1 MADIDVLIVGA
12 GPAGLAAAIHLKRRL
27 NAAGRKESVVVFDK
41 APKPGYHSLSGGVF
55 ETDCLDDLVPGWRD
69 EKDTFAN
76 QMVKVERDEMY
87 FLTSRMAMQI
97 PSAMVPRRM
106 HHKGDYTVS
115 ITKLVG
121 WLGRMA
127 ESLGAEVHM
136 GFSAAKLLIDQG
148 KIRGA
153 QLVDLGLD
161 KHGKPKV
168 NYVEGEKVESRVTV
182 VADGSRGV
190 LSRQWTE
197 QFSDGSNPQVYS
209 VGVKQLL
216 QLPKDNAFGQ
226 NRVVHTLGFPAPI
239 DVFGGGF
246 FYSMGSDLVAVG
258 LILGLDWHYR
268 DLSPQ
273 GELELLK
280 AHPFVS
286 KLLTGAKVV
295 STGVKTIPE
304 GGYYSL
310 PQLVADG
317 GLLVGDAAGF
327 VNMEKI
333 KGIHYAIR
341 SGMAAADA
349 IFDAIEKND
358 FSKEKLSSYTDNL
371 SAREVTEDLR
381 HARNFRQSFQWGLFL
396 GAPLSQI
403 QGFMPFKVGIE
414 EDRRAFEEK
423 AKSLGHQ
430 YDGGLDKA
438 TFTSLSQTQHREDE
452 PSHIKIVNISLC
464 RECAEKYGT
473 PCVNLC
479 PGEVYRMSDG
489 ELILSPSNCMHD
501 GSCAVKCPYGNV
513 IWNPPEGGEGPR
525 YKQM

>member
-1 MADIDVLIVGA
+1 MANIDVLIVGA
-12 GPAGLAAAIHLKRRL
+12 GPAGLATAIRLKRRL
-27 NAAGRKESVVVFDK
+27 NEAGRKESVVVVDK

-55 ETDCLDDLVPGWRD
+55 EADCLDDLVPGWRD
-69 EKDTFAN
+69 QKDSFLN

-87 FLTSRMAMQI
+87 FLTSRIAMQI
-97 PSAMVPRRM
+97 PSVMVPRRM

-115 ITKLVG
+115 ITKLAG
-121 WLGRMA
+121 WLSRIA
-127 ESLGAEVHM
+127 ESLGVEIQM
-136 GFSAAKLLIDQG
+136 GFSAGKLLIDHGKVQG
-148 KIRGA
+148 V

-161 KHGKPKV
+161 KQGKPKA
-168 NYVEGEKVESRVTV
+168 NYLAGEKVEAPVTV

-190 LSRQWTE
+190 ISRQWGEHLT
-197 QFSDGSNPQVYS
+197 SGANPQVYS
-209 VGVKQLL
+209 VGIKQLL
-216 QLPKDNAFGQ
+216 QLPKDNAFGP
-226 NRVVHTLGFPAPI
+226 NRVIHTLGFPAPV

-258 LILGLDWHYR
+258 LILGLDWRYK

-280 AHPFVS
+280 AHPFVE
-286 KLLTGAKVV
+286 KLLAGGRVL

-310 PQLVADG
+310 PQLVTSG

-358 FSKEKLSSYTDNL
+358 FSKDRLDAYTDNL
-371 SAREVTEDLR
+371 SACGVTEDLR
-381 HARNFRQSFQWGLFL
+381 HARNFRQSFQWGLFV
-396 GAPLSQI
+396 GAPMSQV
-403 QGFMPFKVGIE
+403 QRFMPFKVGIH
-414 EDRRAFEEK
+414 EDRVAVKEK
-423 AKSLGHQ
+423 AKSVSHE
-430 YDGGLDKA
+430 YTGGLDKP

-452 PSHIKIVNISLC
+452 PSHIKIVNLSLC
-464 RECAEKYGT
+464 RECAEKLGA
-473 PCVNLC
+473 PCTYLC
-479 PGEVYRMSDG
+479 PGDVYRMADG